1 MSERIAD
8 AERVLRNFL
17 RDGQLVTIPAKQ
29 SKRRVVLDH
38 IARLFE
44 PGVRYPEREVNALLR
59 AFHPDYAALRRY
71 LVDEHFLAREHGE
84 YWRIGGTVD
93 LD

>member
-1 MSERIAD
+1 MTTG
-8 AERVLRNFL
+8 AEPDRVLRNFL

-29 SKRRVVLDH
+29 SKRRIVLDH

-44 PGVRYPEREVNALLR
+44 PGVRYDEREVNAVLR

-71 LVDEHFLAREHGE
+71 LVDEHFLDREHGV

-93 LD
+93 FD